1 MGKEI
6 ERKFLVKDTYYKQLT
21 EGILYKQGYICSEP
35 ERVVRVRVI
44 GSKGFITIK
53 GKVSGF
59 SRSEYEYEIPIND
72 ADEMISSL
80 CEKPIIEKYRYK
92 FVYRGFTWE
101 VDEFLGDNQ
110 GLVIAEIELE
120 NEGVQFC
127 IPEWIGAEVTGDPRY
142 YNSNL
147 IKKPYKTW

>member
-6 ERKFLVKDTYYKQLT
+6 ERKFLVKNTCYKQLA

-35 ERVVRVRVI
+35 DRVVRVRVI

-53 GKVSGF
+53 GKASGF
-59 SRSEYEYEIPIND
+59 SRPEYEYEIPIND
-72 ADEMISSL
+72 ADEMIGSL
-80 CEKPIIEKYRYK
+80 CDKPIIEKYRYEIR
-92 FVYRGFTWE
+92 YRGFTWE

-110 GLVIAEIELE
+110 GLVIAEIEIE
-120 NEGVQFC
+120 NEAVQFP
-127 IPEWIGAEVTGDPRY
+127 IPEWIEAEVTGDPLY